1 MAAGDAR
8 RALSGLFSY
17 DLLDHFYSFLLFRTD
32 ALLWLKSLLCLLSL
46 VYFRDTVSTSPDL
59 CMGFVLHVF
68 TQSLDIHLLRASDVP
83 GVVTGCGK
91 YSSEQKPGLM
101 KLPVPQ

>member
-46 VYFRDTVSTSPDL
+46 VYFRDAVSTSPHL
-59 CMGFVLHVF
+59 HMGFVLHMF
-68 TQSLDIHLLRASDVP
+68 TRSLDRHLLRACYVP
-83 GVVTGCGK
+83 GVVMGCRK
-91 YSSEQKPGLM
+91 HSSE
-101 KLPVPQ
+101 